1 MYELL
6 TFAAPV
12 QLGGE
17 PIETGLPHPLPEPC
31 VKKQVLLSV
40 PRSSVHLPTQST
52 KGVGGGGQGNN
63 INWSVVQNPCLANVP
78 RLTQL

>member
-1 MYELL
+1 M
-6 TFAAPV
+6 
-12 QLGGE
+12 
-17 PIETGLPHPLPEPC
+17 GLPHPLPEPG

-40 PRSSVHLPTQST
+40 PCSSIHLPTRST
-52 KGVGGGGQGNN
+52 KRGRGGQGNN

>member
-6 TFAAPV
+6 TFPASV

-40 PRSSVHLPTQST
+40 PRSSVHLSTQST
-52 KGVGGGGQGNN
+52 KGVGGGGRGTGKQHKLVCRPE
-63 INWSVVQNPCLANVP
+63 SMS
-78 RLTQL
+78 R